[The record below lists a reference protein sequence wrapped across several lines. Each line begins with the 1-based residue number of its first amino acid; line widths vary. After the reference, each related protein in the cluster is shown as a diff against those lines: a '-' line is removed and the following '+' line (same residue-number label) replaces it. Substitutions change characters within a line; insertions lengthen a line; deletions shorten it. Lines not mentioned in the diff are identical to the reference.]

1 MEPNLNSINNKDDEK
16 EYKDPFGIKG
26 NNALDR
32 QNKFLSLRKN
42 KRNRVE
48 LTKTEDEKINEKYEL
63 NQNSFDANNNIIQN
77 FFNSQEKT
85 AFLYDLISSTNF
97 KGMNIG
103 NSDINLIKFIIVQC
117 LNYYKSEENNIE
129 SLEKFFTEVIITN
142 LIDILNIYQKDDN
155 IAFSI
160 SKLLHK
166 LTYSSDNITKLITS
180 NQISLQKIMGC
191 LSSLNNDIATEILK
205 ILYNCYSIDEDTVNR
220 FCNIGHFVFE
230 NLDKF
235 ISENDV
241 EQNQNITRL
250 NSTYFKILIS
260 FLDLLINENTKN
272 VYMGYNSSIKNNII
286 IILLVL
292 CRDTIDENLK
302 LDAHLGLI
310 KMLDIID
317 EKDLD
322 IKKFGVCEIVST
334 FLPHIRLESNSP
346 EIVSNSLKILDKFF
360 YFCNTDEL
368 INEDLI
374 NQILQI
380 LLTFID
386 MNENRN
392 NPKYYYKNFSKSIIG
407 EILRSIS
414 FIILNCIAD
423 YEDEDIKNEWKN
435 YIINETKIIE
445 YFTLC
450 LKINDIDEENLV
462 DIYKFYKDFLDGGNE
477 KDRFMKLILS
487 NFIEIGLVENL
498 KNNIINK
505 NYEVIQEILELSLIM
520 LKKVEELKINQINF
534 IKLYLEK
541 KGFKEM
547 LTTIE
552 GIDFGNVSNSE
563 LARNIKINFFN

>member
-42 KRNRVE
+42 KRNKIE
-48 LTKTEDEKINEKYEL
+48 LKKTEDEKINEKYEL

-235 ISENDV
+235 ISENEV

-272 VYMGYNSSIKNNII
+272 VYMGYN
-286 IILLVL
+286 
-292 CRDTIDENLK
+292 
-302 LDAHLGLI
+302 
-310 KMLDIID
+310 
-317 EKDLD
+317 
-322 IKKFGVCEIVST
+322 
-334 FLPHIRLESNSP
+334 
-346 EIVSNSLKILDKFF
+346 
-360 YFCNTDEL
+360 
-368 INEDLI
+368 
-374 NQILQI
+374 
-380 LLTFID
+380 
-386 MNENRN
+386 
-392 NPKYYYKNFSKSIIG
+392 
-407 EILRSIS
+407 
-414 FIILNCIAD
+414 
-423 YEDEDIKNEWKN
+423 
-435 YIINETKIIE
+435 
-445 YFTLC
+445 
-450 LKINDIDEENLV
+450 
-462 DIYKFYKDFLDGGNE
+462 
-477 KDRFMKLILS
+477 
-487 NFIEIGLVENL
+487 
-498 KNNIINK
+498 
-505 NYEVIQEILELSLIM
+505 
-520 LKKVEELKINQINF
+520 
-534 IKLYLEK
+534 
-541 KGFKEM
+541 
-547 LTTIE
+547 
-552 GIDFGNVSNSE
+552 
-563 LARNIKINFFN
+563 